1 MQESLQSL
9 CPKEIKLE
17 CPGEIY
23 NLMSIVALCATTKI
37 EKVPSAQKLMNQ

>member
-1 MQESLQSL
+1 MQQSLQSL

-23 NLMSIVALCATTKI
+23 NLMSIVAMCTTTKI
-37 EKVPSAQKLMNQ
+37 EKLPSAQKLMNQ